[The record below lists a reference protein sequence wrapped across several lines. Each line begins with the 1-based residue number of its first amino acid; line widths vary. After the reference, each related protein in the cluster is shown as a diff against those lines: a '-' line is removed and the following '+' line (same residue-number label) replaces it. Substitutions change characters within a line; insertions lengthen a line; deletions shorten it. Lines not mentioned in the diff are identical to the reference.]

1 MKTAELKNFNPPWLI
16 KGSVQLITTGSFA
29 GLDIVKPASDF
40 PLVVTTCKTT
50 DCLLIKLIGNP
61 LKYKNIKE
69 NILLGFFLET
79 NGELVMNIPVSTIC
93 SIRLRRSEVSKLRMD
108 DKKEVYVVKN
118 QRVLK
123 R

>member
-50 DCLLIKLIGNP
+50 DCLLVKLIDNP
-61 LKYKNIKE
+61 LKYKKKHINW
-69 NILLGFFLET
+69 FFLET

-93 SIRLRRSEVSKLRMD
+93 SIQLRRSEVSKLRMD

-123 R
+123 

>member
-50 DCLLIKLIGNP
+50 DCLLVKLIGNP
-61 LKYKNIKE
+61 LKYKKKYY
-69 NILLGFFLET
+69 LVFLET